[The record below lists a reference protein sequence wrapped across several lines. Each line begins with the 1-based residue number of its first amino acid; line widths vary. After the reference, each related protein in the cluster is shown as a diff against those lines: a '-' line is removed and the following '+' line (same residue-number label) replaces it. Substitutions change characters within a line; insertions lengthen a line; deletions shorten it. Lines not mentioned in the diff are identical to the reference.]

1 MEASVEKKKK
11 RKSEV
16 DQLYEQLS
24 FYYYDKQDFGIDSGL
39 NHGMNPQYQ
48 RKIAPAVTTKETKE
62 KQNLETRKSYPTRSS
77 LTEKISSSKIKS
89 QTNKVSYHML

>member
-24 FYYYDKQDFGIDSGL
+24 FYYYDRQDFGIDSGL
-39 NHGMNPQYQ
+39 KHGMNPQCQ
-48 RKIAPAVTTKETKE
+48 RKSATAVATEKIKE
-62 KQNLETRKSYPTRSS
+62 KQKLEKRKSYPTRSS

-89 QTNKVSYHML
+89 QTNKVSYYML